1 MTCQGLST
9 PNSTEGSVMPRPG
22 CAMAVFWQPWVA
34 GSLRGKQTSMAA
46 AACTLELVA
55 WRSAVCGPALGR
67 GAAAARRRRGGG
79 GRRWAVWRIRGAAPA
94 RAKMRRARC
103 VCCPAAPGGRGGKA
117 RGADPATRAY
127 ELLFSGNLSRAMN
140 SNVELEE
147 TWWRG
152 VNWGRRRGAR
162 GLGAG
167 PGGVRPGEGLRRSC
181 GAHARG
187 AGGARGPAA
196 LPERWRGPC
205 RHVLGGAARLDLA
218 LSFAR
223 QLFFA
228 GRAIHPVRLSL
239 APSCTRPRPAS
250 LRRRPAARVARR
262 ARPSVHQGRPTGRP
276 THNRCTPWRPPA
288 SHGHTV
294 HSPRRAQVT
303 MSAHTRKLDERRARA
318 AARRA
323 EMGAENTA
331 PQVSAPWAM
340 GSDAAPKPGR
350 RCMQPQESGRPF
362 ATDEPQQPPTPR
374 DLAKMNAARSN
385 SNSGGDFF
393 TGGGQHAPQSTGKR
407 QHASR
412 YDSSADL
419 IGGPS
424 PERRPA
430 RSLGATV
437 DARAQYAVR
446 ANAARGNKRGPQ
458 SGGASYGGM
467 NGNGGQNVGNS
478 LGDRNS
484 TRVMAPPGG
493 FSSITFG

>member
-1 MTCQGLST
+1 
-9 PNSTEGSVMPRPG
+9 
-22 CAMAVFWQPWVA
+22 
-34 GSLRGKQTSMAA
+34 
-46 AACTLELVA
+46 
-55 WRSAVCGPALGR
+55 
-67 GAAAARRRRGGG
+67 
-79 GRRWAVWRIRGAAPA
+79 
-94 RAKMRRARC
+94 
-103 VCCPAAPGGRGGKA
+103 
-117 RGADPATRAY
+117 
-127 ELLFSGNLSRAMN
+127 
-140 SNVELEE
+140 
-147 TWWRG
+147 
-152 VNWGRRRGAR
+152 
-162 GLGAG
+162 
-167 PGGVRPGEGLRRSC
+167 
-181 GAHARG
+181 
-187 AGGARGPAA
+187 
-196 LPERWRGPC
+196 
-205 RHVLGGAARLDLA
+205 
-218 LSFAR
+218 
-223 QLFFA
+223 
-228 GRAIHPVRLSL
+228 
-239 APSCTRPRPAS
+239 
-250 LRRRPAARVARR
+250 
-262 ARPSVHQGRPTGRP
+262 
-276 THNRCTPWRPPA
+276 
-288 SHGHTV
+288 
-294 HSPRRAQVT
+294 

-393 TGGGQHAPQSTGKR
+393 TGGGLHAPQSTGKR